1 MENNS
6 SLSNSSFSR
15 TDRKTS
21 LQVATS
27 FELWDF
33 LLDGRTITNKSKGN
47 KHRYTKA
54 EAFFDLLDRQRI
66 SNSTFDDGYMN
77 SSVLKLADSWGWMR
91 PTAKK
96 FLETLA
102 GMGVITLT
110 PMGNRI
116 VVRLNNI
123 LGENTRT
130 SQSEDKTKI
139 KADNTSSATL
149 EGGVVRQEPDNEP
162 GTTP

>member
-1 MENNS
+1 
-6 SLSNSSFSR
+6 
-15 TDRKTS
+15 
-21 LQVATS
+21 
-27 FELWDF
+27 
-33 LLDGRTITNKSKGN
+33 
-47 KHRYTKA
+47 
-54 EAFFDLLDRQRI
+54 
-66 SNSTFDDGYMN
+66 
-77 SSVLKLADSWGWMR
+77 
-91 PTAKK
+91 
-96 FLETLA
+96 
-102 GMGVITLT
+102 
-110 PMGNRI
+110 MGNRI

>member
-1 MENNS
+1 
-6 SLSNSSFSR
+6 
-15 TDRKTS
+15 
-21 LQVATS
+21 
-27 FELWDF
+27 
-33 LLDGRTITNKSKGN
+33 
-47 KHRYTKA
+47 
-54 EAFFDLLDRQRI
+54 
-66 SNSTFDDGYMN
+66 MN

-130 SQSEDKTKI
+130 SQSEDETKI